1 MRRRRYIPLPSGE
14 GLGVGRSQERCCERR
29 DAVANQTA
37 RTLRKN
43 ETIEEKR
50 LWKKLRQLRQQGYHF
65 RRQHPIELYIVDFA
79 CLSQML
85 IIEVDGIQH
94 LVAEHMQ
101 ADAARDARLNW
112 LGWRV
117 LRFSNGD
124 VANTLDGVVLEV
136 LAALGAVAK
145 HE

>member
-1 MRRRRYIPLPSGE
+1 M
-14 GLGVGRSQERCCERR
+14 
-29 DAVANQTA
+29 ANQTA

-43 ETIEEKR
+43 QTIAETR
-50 LWKKLRQLRQQGYHF
+50 LWKELRELRRQGYHF
-65 RRQHPIELYIVDFA
+65 RRQHPIEGFIVDFS

-94 LVAEHMQ
+94 LETGHLKS
-101 ADAARDARLNW
+101 DASRDARLHW

-117 LRFSNGD
+117 LRFTNGD
-124 VANTLDGVVLEV
+124 VAKTLDGVVLEV

-145 HE
+145 QE

>member
-1 MRRRRYIPLPSGE
+1 M
-14 GLGVGRSQERCCERR
+14 
-29 DAVANQTA
+29 ANQTA
-37 RTLRKN
+37 RKLRKN
-43 ETIEEKR
+43 ETIAEKR
-50 LWKKLRQLRQQGYHF
+50 LWKELRELRRQGYHF
-65 RRQHPIELYIVDFA
+65 RRQHPIEGFIIDFA

-94 LVAEHMQ
+94 LETEHLK

-124 VANTLDGVVLEV
+124 VANALDGVVLEV

-145 HE
+145 QE

>member
-1 MRRRRYIPLPSGE
+1 LWKE
-14 GLGVGRSQERCCERR
+14 
-29 DAVANQTA
+29 
-37 RTLRKN
+37 LRK
-43 ETIEEKR
+43 
-50 LWKKLRQLRQQGYHF
+50 LRARGYHF
-65 RRQHPIELYIVDFA
+65 RRQHPVEVFVVDFA

-94 LVAEHMQ
+94 LEAEHAK
-101 ADAARDARLNW
+101 ADAARDARLHW

-124 VANTLDGVVLEV
+124 VANTLDGIVLEV

-145 HE
+145 QE